1 MTKRLT
7 ETEVLATTLLLNKKA
22 DARLNQLVESQ
33 KKLKEQLDLFEF
45 AQGPQGPPGPPG
57 PMGRQGVEGV
67 PGVPGRD
74 GKEGPQGPIGPVG
87 PMGPVG
93 PKGDDGKE
101 GPQGIQGPR
110 GVQGEKGEKGEKG
123 DKGDK
128 GDQGERG
135 LQGIQGEKGDK
146 GDPGRDGER
155 GPQGEQGERGLQ
167 GEQGTQGPQGKRGP
181 RGYKGEKGEKGDIGP
196 TGPQGERGE
205 RGDKG
210 DKGEDA
216 DIEVPVKKMET
227 EFGKLTQQM
236 IQHVNRSLTSIA
248 MSAGGGGSGGGG
260 SVNILDND
268 DVVFARPSEVLQDS
282 VLVFDTT
289 VNKFRAVPIIDLI
302 NNIKLELEVKYT
314 KLIDQEGTISY
325 IGEALPGTANSA
337 ASWRIFRLDES
348 NDPDLQIMWASGNAE
363 FIHTWDDRATYN
375 YTT

>member
-1 MTKRLT
+1 
-7 ETEVLATTLLLNKKA
+7 
-22 DARLNQLVESQ
+22 
-33 KKLKEQLDLFEF
+33 
-45 AQGPQGPPGPPG
+45 
-57 PMGRQGVEGV
+57 MGRQGAEGV

-167 GEQGTQGPQGKRGP
+167 GEQGTQGPQGKR
-181 RGYKGEKGEKGDIGP
+181 GDIGP